1 MEDNLPDDDD
11 NMMLHDHPY
20 DHPYLFVSVSH
31 LFSLSLISDLTQ
43 LAPDE

>member
-11 NMMLHDHPY
+11 NMMLH

-43 LAPDE
+43 LVPDE

>member
-20 DHPYLFVSVSH
+20 LFVSVSH
-31 LFSLSLISDLTQ
+31 LFSLSLSLISDLTQ